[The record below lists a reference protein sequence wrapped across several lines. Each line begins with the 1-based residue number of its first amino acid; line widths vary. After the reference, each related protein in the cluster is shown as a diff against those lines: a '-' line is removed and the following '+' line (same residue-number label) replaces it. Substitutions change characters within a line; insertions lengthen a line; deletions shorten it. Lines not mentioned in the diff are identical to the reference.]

1 MTMRVLYL
9 DDNPSN
15 VKLMRMVLSL
25 RSDVELSVAAD
36 GAAGLEAAR
45 AEPPDLMLIDLYL
58 PDMRGD
64 EVLRQLNGREATAG
78 VPTIVVSAEDDQKVV
93 RDTLQAGA
101 NAYVTKPFKVTELL
115 DVIDRVVLA
124 HTREDAP

>member
-9 DDNPSN
+9 DDNPAN
-15 VKLMRMVLSL
+15 IKLMRMVLSL
-25 RSDVELSVAAD
+25 RTDVELSIAAD
-36 GAAGLEAAR
+36 GAGGLEAAR

-64 EVLRQLNGREATAG
+64 EVLRELNGHEATAR

-101 NAYVTKPFKVTELL
+101 DAYVTKPFKVTELL
-115 DVIDRVVLA
+115 DVIDKVVPA
-124 HTREDAP
+124 PAREDAK

>member
-1 MTMRVLYL
+1 MRVLYL

-15 VKLMRMVLSL
+15 IKLMRMVLSM
-25 RSDVELSVAAD
+25 RSDVELSIAAD
-36 GAAGLEAAR
+36 GAGGLEAAR

-64 EVLRQLNGREATAG
+64 EVLRELNGHEATAS

-101 NAYVTKPFKVTELL
+101 SAYVTKPFKVTELL
-115 DVIDRVVLA
+115 DVIDKVVPVDA
-124 HTREDAP
+124 REDAP

>member
-1 MTMRVLYL
+1 MRVLYL

-25 RSDVELSVAAD
+25 RADVELSIAAD
-36 GAAGLEAAR
+36 GAGGIEAAR

-64 EVLRQLNGREATAG
+64 EVLRELNGHEATAQ

-93 RDTLQAGA
+93 RDTLRAGA
-101 NAYVTKPFKVTELL
+101 DAYVTKPFKVTELL
-115 DVIDRVVLA
+115 DVIDKVVPFQ
-124 HTREDAP
+124 TREDAP

>member
-1 MTMRVLYL
+1 MRVLYL

-15 VKLMRMVLSL
+15 IKLMRMVLSL
-25 RSDVELSVAAD
+25 RADVELSIAAD
-36 GAAGLEAAR
+36 GAGGIEAAR

-64 EVLRQLNGREATAG
+64 EVLRELSGHEATAQ

-93 RDTLQAGA
+93 RDTLRAGA
-101 NAYVTKPFKVTELL
+101 DAYVTKPFKVTELL
-115 DVIDRVVLA
+115 DVIDKVVPVQ
-124 HTREDAP
+124 TREDAP

>member
-1 MTMRVLYL
+1 MRVLYL

-15 VKLMRMVLSL
+15 IKLMRMVLSL
-25 RSDVELSVAAD
+25 RADVELSIAAD
-36 GAAGLEAAR
+36 GAGGIEAAR

-64 EVLRQLNGREATAG
+64 EVLRELSGHEATAR

-93 RDTLQAGA
+93 RDTLRAGA
-101 NAYVTKPFKVTELL
+101 DAYVTKPFKVTELL
-115 DVIDRVVLA
+115 DVIDKVVPVQ
-124 HTREDAP
+124 TREDAP

>member
-1 MTMRVLYL
+1 VTMRVLYL

-15 VKLMRMVLSL
+15 VKLMQMVLSL

-36 GAAGLEAAR
+36 GAAGLDAAR

-64 EVLRQLNGREATAG
+64 EVLRRLNGHEATAG

-93 RDTLQAGA
+93 RDTLRAGA
-101 NAYVTKPFKVTELL
+101 NAYVTKPFNVTELL
-115 DVIDRVVLA
+115 GVIDRVVLA
-124 HTREDAP
+124 PTSEDAP